1 MFLSLGD
8 LVLGTELFGY
18 SFNGASTSMNV
29 PSLVSVQPAALR
41 IFLPVYT
48 GSHYTVLGLSLYQ
61 SKTP

>member
-1 MFLSLGD
+1 M
-8 LVLGTELFGY
+8 LGTELFGY